1 MPAKIHGGELPVQKI
16 FSDDYCFAI
25 PRYQRPYAWT
35 TEQAGELLADLLGN
49 LNGHAAVEELD
60 PYFLGSI
67 VLIKEDK
74 APASQVVDGQ
84 QRLTTLTILLATLR
98 SLVPADYAD
107 GITKHLYERGNK
119 LTGTPNRYR
128 LTLRDLDADFFRT
141 SIQEDKGIALLGN
154 VNLAALQSDS
164 QRLIAGNALHFHKL
178 LMGLDETTRVLLA
191 QFIILNCFMVVV
203 TTPDFD
209 AAYRIFSVLNDRG
222 LDLSHTDILKSE
234 IIGKV
239 PDAQQDAY
247 GKKWEQIEQDLGRN
261 NFQELF
267 NHLRMIARKAKAKE
281 SILKEFRT
289 YVKPADKPMAFID
302 QTLIPSAQAFD
313 SITMADFA
321 SSKYA
326 DEINEY
332 LRWLNRVDNVDWQSA
347 AILYFTLHPN
357 DPAALLKF
365 LTDLERLASSLMI
378 IRADINAR
386 VERYGKLLTSI
397 EAGEDLCSPAS
408 PLQLTATEKARAVE
422 AINGNLYE
430 ASRIRLHVLLY
441 LDWTLS
447 KASGAS
453 YNHPIISVE
462 HVLPQTPAAGG
473 KWLQWF
479 GTPEKCA
486 EWVHRIGNLV
496 LLSRRK
502 NSEANN
508 YDFDTKKTKY
518 FQSARTGV
526 ANFALTTQVLA
537 VNDWTPAVLE
547 QRQVD
552 LVSKL
557 KAAWRLA

>member
-1 MPAKIHGGELPVQKI
+1 MPAKIHGGELPAQEI
-16 FSDDYCFAI
+16 FSDHYCFAI

-35 TEQAGELLADLLGN
+35 TEQAGELLDDLLAN
-49 LNGHAAVEELD
+49 LNGHATVDELD

-74 APASQVVDGQ
+74 VPASQVVDGQ

-98 SLVPADYAD
+98 SLVPADYAE
-107 GITKHLYERGNK
+107 GITKHLYEKGNK

-141 SIQEDKGIALLGN
+141 SIQEENGIGQLGN

-164 QRLIAGNALHFHKL
+164 QRLIVGNALYFCNRL
-178 LMGLDETTRVLLA
+178 TDMDEQTRVRLA

-203 TTPDFD
+203 STPDFD

-239 PDAQQDAY
+239 SDAQQDAY
-247 GKKWEQIEQDLGRN
+247 GKKWEQIEQDLGRD

-267 NHLRMIARKAKAKE
+267 NHLRMIARKAKPKE
-281 SILKEFRT
+281 SILKEVRA
-289 YVKPADKPMAFID
+289 YVKPADKPTDFID
-302 QTLIPSAQAFD
+302 LTLVPCARAFD
-313 SITMADFA
+313 SIKTATFA
-321 SSKYA
+321 SAKYA

-332 LRWLNRVDNVDWQSA
+332 LRWLNRVDNVDWQPA
-347 AILYFTLHPN
+347 AILYFTRNPN
-357 DPAALLKF
+357 DPAALLSF
-365 LTDLERLASSLMI
+365 LTDLERLASGLMV
-378 IRADINAR
+378 IRADINTRAD
-386 VERYGKLLTSI
+386 RYGKLLTSI
-397 EAGEDLCSPAS
+397 EASEDLYTPAS
-408 PLQLTATEKARAVE
+408 PLQLTDAEKTRAVD

-430 ASRIRLHVLLY
+430 APRIRLHVLLY

-453 YNHPIISVE
+453 YNHPIVSVE
-462 HVLPQTPAAGG
+462 HVLPQTPAANSQ
-473 KWLQWF
+473 WFLWF

-486 EWVHRIGNLV
+486 AWVHRIANLV

-508 YDFDTKKTKY
+508 YDFETKKTKY
-518 FQSARTGV
+518 FQSPKTGV
-526 ANFALTTQVLA
+526 ANFALTTQVLG
-537 VNDWTPAVLE
+537 VRDWTPAMME
-547 QRQVD
+547 QRQAD
-552 LVSKL
+552 LVGRL
-557 KAAWRLA
+557 KSAWRLA

>member
-1 MPAKIHGGELPVQKI
+1 MPAKIHGGELPAQEI
-16 FSDDYCFAI
+16 FSDHYCFAI

-35 TEQAGELLADLLGN
+35 TEQAGELLDDLLGN
-49 LNGHAAVEELD
+49 LNGHAAVDQLD

-74 APASQVVDGQ
+74 MPASQVVDGQ

-98 SLVPADYAD
+98 SLVPAEYAK
-107 GITKHLYERGNK
+107 GITKHLYEEGNM

-141 SIQEDKGIALLGN
+141 SIQEEKGIAQLDKL
-154 VNLAALQSDS
+154 NLAALASDS
-164 QRLIAGNALHFHKL
+164 QRLIAGNAIFFRNRLTE
-178 LMGLDETTRVLLA
+178 MDEKSRVRLA

-203 TTPDFD
+203 STPDFD

-247 GKKWEQIEQDLGRN
+247 GRKWEKIEQDLGRD

-267 NHLRMIARKAKAKE
+267 NHLRMISRKAKPKE
-281 SILKEFRT
+281 SILKEVRA
-289 YVKPADKPMAFID
+289 YVKPAEKPIDFID
-302 QTLIPSAQAFD
+302 QSLVPCAQAFD
-313 SITMADFA
+313 SIKTATFA
-321 SSKYA
+321 SAKHA

-332 LRWLNRVDNVDWQSA
+332 LRWLNRVDNVDWQPA
-347 AILYFTLHPN
+347 AILYFTRNPN

-365 LTDLERLASSLMI
+365 LTDLERLASCLMV

-386 VERYGKLLTSI
+386 ADRYGKLLVSI
-397 EAGEDLCSPAS
+397 EAGEDLYAPAS
-408 PLQLTATEKARAVE
+408 PLQLTDAEKTRAID

-430 ASRIRLHVLLY
+430 SPRIRLHVLLY

-447 KASGAS
+447 YASGAS
-453 YNHPIISVE
+453 YSHPIISVE
-462 HVLPQTPAAGG
+462 HVLPQTPAMGSQ
-473 KWLQWF
+473 WLQWF

-518 FQSARTGV
+518 FQSAKTGV
-526 ANFALTTQVLA
+526 ANFALTTQVLG
-537 VNDWTPAVLE
+537 VKDWTPAVLD
-547 QRQVD
+547 QRQID
-552 LVSKL
+552 LVGKL

>member
-1 MPAKIHGGELPVQKI
+1 MPAKIHGGELPAQEI
-16 FSDDYCFAI
+16 FSDHYCFAI

-35 TEQAGELLADLLGN
+35 TEQAGELLDDLLGN
-49 LNGHAAVEELD
+49 LNGHVAVEQLD

-74 APASQVVDGQ
+74 VPVAQVVDWQ

-98 SLVPADYAD
+98 SLVPAEYAD
-107 GITKHLYERGNK
+107 DITTHLYQKGNK
-119 LTGTPNRYR
+119 LAGRANRYR
-128 LTLRDLDADFFRT
+128 LTLRELDAEFFRT
-141 SIQEDKGIALLGN
+141 SIQEEDGIAKLDK
-154 VNLAALQSDS
+154 VNLAALPSDS
-164 QRLIAGNALHFHKL
+164 QRLIAGNALFFRKRL
-178 LMGLDETTRVLLA
+178 TDLDSDTRVLLA

-203 TTPDFD
+203 STPDFD

-247 GKKWEQIEQDLGRN
+247 GKKWEQIEQDLGRDS
-261 NFQELF
+261 FQELF
-267 NHLRMIARKAKAKE
+267 NHLRMIARKAKPKE
-281 SILKEFRT
+281 SILKEVRA
-289 YVKPADKPMAFID
+289 YVKPTDKPMAFID
-302 QTLIPSAQAFD
+302 QTLIPCAQAFD
-313 SITMADFA
+313 SITTATFA
-321 SSKYA
+321 STKHA

-332 LRWLNRVDNVDWQSA
+332 LRWLNRVDNVDWQPA
-347 AILYFTLHPN
+347 AILYFTRNPN

-365 LTDLERLASSLMI
+365 LTNLERLASGLMV
-378 IRADINAR
+378 IRADVNAR
-386 VERYGKLLTSI
+386 ADRYGKLLTSI
-397 EAGEDLCSPAS
+397 EAGEDLYTPAA
-408 PLQLTATEKARAVE
+408 PLQLTDIEKTRAVE

-430 ASRIRLHVLLY
+430 SPRIRLHVLLY

-447 KASGAS
+447 NASGAS
-453 YNHPIISVE
+453 YNHPIVSVE
-462 HVLPQTPAAGG
+462 HVLPQTPAAGSQ
-473 KWLQWF
+473 WLKWF
-479 GTPEKCA
+479 GTPEKCT

-508 YDFDTKKTKY
+508 YDFETKKTKY
-518 FQSARTGV
+518 FQSAKTGV
-526 ANFALTTQVLA
+526 ANFALTTQVLG
-537 VNDWTPAVLE
+537 VKDWTPAMLE

-552 LVSKL
+552 LLSKL